1 MKTIGHPES
10 SYAKSLHH
18 TVATPLQD
26 SNANP
31 QLRQQVIKHS
41 PSLKG
46 NLVITARHPHT
57 HPETL
62 RHQIEEALRA
72 WPRLI
77 TTKIMRTFAK

>member
-10 SYAKSLHH
+10 SYAKSWHH
-18 TVATPLQD
+18 TVATTLQN

-46 NLVITARHPHT
+46 NLVITVRYPQT

-77 TTKIMRTFAK
+77 TTKIMRTFAD

>member
-10 SYAKSLHH
+10 SCSNFWHH
-18 TVATPLQD
+18 TVATTLQN

-31 QLRQQVIKHS
+31 QLRQQVMKHS

-46 NLVITARHPHT
+46 NLVITVRYTHT

-62 RHQIEEALRA
+62 RRQIEEALQA
-72 WPRLI
+72 WQRLI
-77 TTKIMRTFAK
+77 TTKIMRTFAD

>member
-10 SYAKSLHH
+10 TCAKSWHH

-31 QLRQQVIKHS
+31 QLRQQVMKHS

-46 NLVITARHPHT
+46 SLVITVRYPHT

-62 RHQIEEALRA
+62 RRQGEEALQVWPKSLELALKRA
-72 WPRLI
+72 
-77 TTKIMRTFAK
+77 RTL